1 MSISKRIL
9 DGYGLELLQKLDAYI
24 HEATGEYDEILRKYI
39 RAARD
44 PKTSV
49 VIETCRR
56 AGLVL
61 VFGWFHAGI
70 EVHLRN
76 DDDLRTLCI
85 KLRTKLH
92 EIAPTPEAR
101 RALLEDVDLTE
112 YQIISWTN
120 AKAVRPRF
128 GDLVRLANG
137 KLGCFV
143 HYHCPKTGY
152 NVEVF

>member
-1 MSISKRIL
+1 MSITKHIL
-9 DGYGLELLQKLDAYI
+9 DGYGLQLLQKLDAYI
-24 HEATGEYDEILRKYI
+24 QEATGEYDETLRRYL
-39 RAARD
+39 RAGRD

-49 VIETCRR
+49 VIEVCRR
-56 AGLVL
+56 AGLIL

-85 KLRTKLH
+85 KLRTKLR
-92 EIAPTPEAR
+92 EIAPTPDTR
-101 RALLEDVDLTE
+101 RFLLEDVDLTE
-112 YQIISWTN
+112 YQLTSWTN
-120 AKAVRPRF
+120 KGISPRF

-143 HYHCPKTGY
+143 HYHCSKTGY